1 MSLHTNRRSHYGF
14 AYFIFCYQTVQYDV
28 IAFTHITNIHGG
40 RGRLARV
47 KKGLTAFI
55 V

>member
-40 RGRLARV
+40 FCPPGN
-47 KKGLTAFI
+47 GGTEGG
-55 V
+55 